1 MNIFQE
7 VFANVDSKTSEL
19 VKHCENECP
28 NEKPL
33 YSKKNH
39 KSSPVEKKNSLEKK
53 TPVQIENIQKE
64 KTSSSKQLKLEMQ
77 EIKQQISKIR
87 KENGNLNSKIKQFEK
102 ENDTI
107 QNNINAEKNNTEKLE
122 SLITFN
128 IKKFDQQLA
137 DYENEMEFTYHEYL
151 YQLDGA
157 TKGYKNRF
165 INL

>member
-39 KSSPVEKKNSLEKK
+39 KSSPVEKK
-53 TPVQIENIQKE
+53 TPVQMENVQKE

-77 EIKQQISKIR
+77 EIKHQICKTR
-87 KENGNLNSKIKQFEK
+87 KENGNLNSKIKHFEK

-128 IKKFDQQLA
+128 MKKFDQQLV
-137 DYENEMEFTYHEYL
+137 DYENEMEFIYHEYL